1 VYFGDLD
8 NFKVFGSLK
17 VVEVLTLT
25 ALDELAPFKADFLAD

>member
-1 VYFGDLD
+1 MYFGDLA

-25 ALDELAPFKADFLAD
+25 ALEELAPLRADFFAD